1 LRRQGRHQGG
11 GRPFGWRFGAA
22 NDHGGKARELI
33 PDPEGQA
40 AIAEIIAMRA
50 DGKSLM
56 AIRDVMRA
64 RGLRISYNLVAN
76 TIARHAADAGG
87 AA

>member
-1 LRRQGRHQGG
+1 
-11 GRPFGWRFGAA
+11 
-22 NDHGGKARELI
+22 
-33 PDPEGQA
+33 
-40 AIAEIIAMRA
+40 MRA